1 MQINTRIGHDT
12 VTVSVAGILNAAR
25 VADFDRALGEAR
37 RLDRPVV
44 VDLTNVKLIDRPTLK
59 YLIDLMQ
66 DDMRLIILPDYVEH
80 WIYRES
86 GRNPLE

>member
-1 MQINTRIGHDT
+1 MRINTRIGHDT

>member
-1 MQINTRIGHDT
+1 MRIQTRIEHDA
-12 VTVSVAGILNAAR
+12 VTLSVAGILNAAR

-44 VDLTNVKLIDRPTLK
+44 VDLSNVSLIDRPTLK

-66 DDMRLIILPDYVEH
+66 DDMRLVILPDYVEH

-86 GRNPLE
+86 GREPID